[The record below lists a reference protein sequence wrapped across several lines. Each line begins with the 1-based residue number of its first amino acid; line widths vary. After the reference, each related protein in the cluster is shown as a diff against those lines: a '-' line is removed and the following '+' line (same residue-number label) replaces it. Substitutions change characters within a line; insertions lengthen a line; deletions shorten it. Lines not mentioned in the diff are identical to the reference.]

1 MYDPDIRRKGWG
13 VNGISTFSW
22 IYLQNTPDS
31 KDRPP
36 SLSLT
41 AETPLPLLE
50 SVATVKTCPL
60 IWWMM
65 ACSADTSIP
74 STKLHLSVSLQLGS
88 AIFQPLKSEQKWQV
102 PFWRKAGKAPMD
114 HDYPFFST
122 PAMAVK
128 EHVGLMWFWHKMAGS
143 HQHRSQVIW
152 GIELLLHLDK
162 GGPSDLCTLTPLG
175 TSAVSD
181 QQQM

>member
-1 MYDPDIRRKGWG
+1 MYDPDIRRKGWD

-31 KDRPP
+31 KDHPP

-60 IWWMM
+60 IWWM

-128 EHVGLMWFWHKMAGS
+128 EHVGLMGFWHKMTGS
-143 HQHRSQVIW
+143 HQHRS
-152 GIELLLHLDK
+152 
-162 GGPSDLCTLTPLG
+162 
-175 TSAVSD
+175 
-181 QQQM
+181 